1 MLFLI
6 VFKKIIFSLGETK
19 INLPPSY
26 SMTIRSKES
35 AGLDF
40 HDLENPILEMDRV
53 GIFHLNGPLLIH
65 RFPSMVIC

>member
-1 MLFLI
+1 MLLFI
-6 VFKKIIFSLGETK
+6 AAKNFVFSLGETK
-19 INLPPSY
+19 INLSPSY

-35 AGLDF
+35 AGLGF

-65 RFPSMVIC
+65 RFSSIT